1 MTPLKVSESLS
12 QSQMCL
18 NVKAANTRPLL
29 EPQHRDPV
37 VPAGALEQ
45 VNEFARLGKPH
56 ARSCAA

>member
-1 MTPLKVSESLS
+1 
-12 QSQMCL
+12 MCL